1 MGYKDNSKKIVGE
14 EVVKYIEDGMRI
26 GLGSGSTMFYMVQK
40 LGERIRE
47 EGLNIVGI
55 PTSNETAAWAKKF
68 GIPLTDFSN
77 VQQLDIAIDGAD
89 EVDRNLQLI
98 KGGGGALV
106 REKIV
111 ADAAKEFY
119 VIVDDSKSVDDLG
132 TFPLPVEV
140 IPFGW
145 EATAT
150 KVAKLGCDPI
160 LRKKDGEIF
169 VTDNRNYIMDCNF
182 NQILDP
188 EKLHNDLKSIVGV
201 VETGL
206 FINMVTKLFVGR
218 DGEVIEK

>member
-1 MGYKDNSKKIVGE
+1 MGYKDNSKKLVGE

-40 LGERIRE
+40 LGGRIRE

-119 VIVDDSKSVDDLG
+119 VIVDDSKSVEDLG

>member
-1 MGYKDNSKKIVGE
+1 MGYKDNSKKLVGE

-47 EGLNIVGI
+47 EGLNIIGI

-119 VIVDDSKSVDDLG
+119 VIVDDSKSVEDLG